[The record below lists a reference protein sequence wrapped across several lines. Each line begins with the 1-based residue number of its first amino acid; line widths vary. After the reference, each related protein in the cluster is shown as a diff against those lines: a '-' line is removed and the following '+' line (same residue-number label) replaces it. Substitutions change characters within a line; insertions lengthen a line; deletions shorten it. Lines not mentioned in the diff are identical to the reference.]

1 MALLRRQP
9 VPATLT
15 TRATAHTRAV
25 QETGRRSGADRSIA
39 AGTPYIGT
47 EHLLLSL
54 LAEGDGIAAQ
64 VLAGRGA
71 GYAQARHPV

>member
-1 MALLRRQP
+1 MPQR
-9 VPATLT
+9 
-15 TRATAHTRAV
+15 TRAV
-25 QETGRRSGADRSIA
+25 QETGRRSGADGSI

-71 GYAQARHPV
+71 GAQVVEPCG